1 MIVVPAV
8 GKTLIDYRREFYPD
22 QIKEIEENA
31 EGKISAIRE
40 LINTKSQSEL
50 DQILES
56 ELFSYDKNTGKKKSP
71 ETSGFYKN
79 KMSKAV
85 IELLNEEKLGTPMS
99 FNPEWS
105 VATIK
110 QEKKKILSKKVIEIL
125 NQGDI
130 KVIGEVPVTPITA
143 LIGALNEKVIKVKKS
158 NNKAPIGNP
167 LIIEKMRKEITQYV
181 GEKSPLKK
189 GQSVMDILGEITEL
203 GVVEG
208 IVGEVVFKNNKMEVP
223 LKFSMMLTFKSD
235 EDDYYLDIQEM
246 LINYLKEQ
254 NEVFNR
260 QIEYMNESS
269 SSIWFKNQLKLTV
282 SFWKDTFLKG
292 GDITQARVNAFRH
305 DLERKLNL
313 DRTKYFL
320 EGIKLENIDLVSY
333 MKKRIKLNLEVLPYM
348 EKNYTQSLAI
358 NQKLKQLSEKQVNF
372 LLDMMLQ
379 LRKTD
384 LISDIEITGTE
395 GDETTLTRKIY
406 DKIAQIEHDLKGL
419 DISDRAQR
427 NTLVNLKREM
437 DTDYYYY
444 KIMGDQLY
452 RLEKNLRTDKSIQ
465 EIQQQRIKN
474 L

>member
-1 MIVVPAV
+1 MKNKIILVIVLVMIVVPAV

-254 NEVFNR
+254 N
-260 QIEYMNESS
+260 
-269 SSIWFKNQLKLTV
+269 
-282 SFWKDTFLKG
+282 
-292 GDITQARVNAFRH
+292 
-305 DLERKLNL
+305 LN
-313 DRTKYFL
+313 
-320 EGIKLENIDLVSY
+320 
-333 MKKRIKLNLEVLPYM
+333 
-348 EKNYTQSLAI
+348 
-358 NQKLKQLSEKQVNF
+358 
-372 LLDMMLQ
+372 
-379 LRKTD
+379 
-384 LISDIEITGTE
+384 
-395 GDETTLTRKIY
+395 
-406 DKIAQIEHDLKGL
+406 
-419 DISDRAQR
+419 
-427 NTLVNLKREM
+427 
-437 DTDYYYY
+437 
-444 KIMGDQLY
+444 
-452 RLEKNLRTDKSIQ
+452 
-465 EIQQQRIKN
+465 
-474 L
+474 